1 MNLPFQIKTID
12 EFKVATL
19 VEKKSTFMA
28 RVYPVDSE
36 ETVKEKLS
44 AIKKKYYDASHHCFA
59 YKFADGNFRYSD
71 AGEPSGSAGIRIFNA
86 IEHFDL
92 INVIIIVTRY
102 YGGVK
107 LGVGPLGKA
116 YYLAAYEVLKKSSI
130 ISKQLFQ
137 KCIINSDFENIS
149 SVHRILA
156 KKNSKILESNY
167 EEDVK
172 LICLIN
178 IEEIDEIAKLLRE
191 ISKNKA
197 IINPLTEL
205 IYC

>member
-12 EFKVATL
+12 EFKEATL
-19 VEKKSTFMA
+19 VEKKSTFIA

-36 ETVKEKLS
+36 ETVKVKLS
-44 AIKKKYYDASHHCFA
+44 EIKKKYYDASHHCFA
-59 YKFADGNFRYSD
+59 YKFSDGNFRYSD
-71 AGEPSGSAGIRIFNA
+71 AGEPSGSAGIRILNA

-102 YGGVK
+102 FGGVK

-167 EEDVK
+167 DEDVK

-178 IEEIDEIAKLLRE
+178 IEEIDEIEKLLGE
-191 ISKNKA
+191 ISKSKA

>member
-1 MNLPFQIKTID
+1 M
-12 EFKVATL
+12 
-19 VEKKSTFMA
+19 
-28 RVYPVDSE
+28 
-36 ETVKEKLS
+36 
-44 AIKKKYYDASHHCFA
+44 
-59 YKFADGNFRYSD
+59 
-71 AGEPSGSAGIRIFNA
+71 
-86 IEHFDL
+86 

-102 YGGVK
+102 FGGVK

-167 EEDVK
+167 DEDVK

-178 IEEIDEIAKLLRE
+178 IEEIDEIEKLLGE
-191 ISKNKA
+191 ISKSKA

>member
-12 EFKVATL
+12 EFKEATL
-19 VEKKSTFMA
+19 VEKKSTFIA

-36 ETVKEKLS
+36 ETVKVKLS
-44 AIKKKYYDASHHCFA
+44 EIKKKYYDASHHCFA

-71 AGEPSGSAGIRIFNA
+71 AGEPSGSAGIRILNA

-102 YGGVK
+102 FGGVK

-167 EEDVK
+167 DEDVK

-178 IEEIDEIAKLLRE
+178 IEEIDEIEKLLGE
-191 ISKNKA
+191 ISKSKA

>member
-12 EFKVATL
+12 EFKEATL
-19 VEKKSTFMA
+19 VEKKSTFIA

-36 ETVKEKLS
+36 ETVKVKLS
-44 AIKKKYYDASHHCFA
+44 EIKKKYYDASHHCFA
-59 YKFADGNFRYSD
+59 YKFSDGNFRYSD
-71 AGEPSGSAGIRIFNA
+71 AGEPSGSAGIRILNA

-102 YGGVK
+102 FGGVK

-167 EEDVK
+167 DEDVK

-178 IEEIDEIAKLLRE
+178 IATAQSQHIANTMQKHM
-191 ISKNKA
+191 
-197 IINPLTEL
+197 
-205 IYC
+205 

>member
-12 EFKVATL
+12 EFKEATL
-19 VEKKSTFMA
+19 VEKKSTFIA

-36 ETVKEKLS
+36 ETVKVKLS
-44 AIKKKYYDASHHCFA
+44 EIKKKYYDASHHCFA

-71 AGEPSGSAGIRIFNA
+71 AGEPSGSAGIRILNA

-102 YGGVK
+102 FGGVK

-167 EEDVK
+167 DEDVK

-191 ISKNKA
+191 ISKSKA

>member
-191 ISKNKA
+191 ISKSKA